1 MPACVLCRREGG
13 KLTTHHLMPH
23 AWHKNRKNPKDGTRA
38 GVKGRPVALCRS
50 CHQQV
55 HLLTTKEAQHYF

>member
-1 MPACVLCRREGG
+1 MPACALCRCEVG
-13 KLTTHHLMPH
+13 KITTHHLMLPTR
-23 AWHKNRKNPKDGTRA
+23 HKNRKHPKAWTRD